1 MPTLQRLRRRTA
13 IAVSM
18 LVIAVAVAPAAEPQV
33 RIGYVI
39 PQGRTPQPLAAERL
53 QDLMLAVQDWYG
65 DQMERW
71 GYGYKTFQMET
82 LADGVTPLVHIV
94 NTSRT
99 AATIRGDVWGQT
111 IPAAQGA
118 GLPIW
123 SSGQVWLLTPESH
136 MQSPDGSIAGKT
148 ALGAS
153 NGSGQDPGVAI
164 MESDFLFRASPSILT
179 DNRAYGGLT
188 FPEIGPYPLAQG
200 VSFHSFEGATIST
213 IASAVQGATAH
224 ELGHAFGLA
233 HDFRNDQNYDG
244 NHMGNGLRGWRGAR
258 LPNLFPND
266 DMYLSEASAMA
277 LNTSR
282 YFNSTLTVTDQTR
295 PTLSISTSG
304 SVAPIDGHL
313 RISFTASDPGQLSAA
328 LLRRNGETI
337 GEMSLAGT
345 SASTYF
351 STPWYTPGQND
362 GYEISIYDV
371 FGNRRDV
378 EVAITP
384 ATGFNR
390 APQPAI
396 DLGRSTIVAGQAVQL
411 DATRSVDPDGTA
423 GFLTVEWDFDGD
435 GQFDSTPSTSKLIT
449 RAFTTP
455 GDFRISARLTDS
467 LGASSISAALMLRV
481 LSGADFNED
490 GSVDGDDLAAWQAG
504 VGAPGSAT
512 HAAGD
517 ADNDQDVDGA
527 DFLAWQRQVSSGSSI
542 AAVPEPAGISLIL
555 VMAAVLTPRLSSAG
569 RRSRLLATQQ
579 RRSSHST

>member
-1 MPTLQRLRRRTA
+1 
-13 IAVSM
+13 M
-18 LVIAVAVAPAAEPQV
+18 LAIAVAVAPAAAAPQV

-39 PQGRTPQPLAAERL
+39 PQGRTPQSLATERL
-53 QDLMLAVQDWYG
+53 QDLMLGVQDWYG

-82 LADGVTPLVHIV
+82 LADGVTPLVHVV

-148 ALGAS
+148 SLGGS
-153 NGSGQDPGVAI
+153 NGSGLDAGVAI

-188 FPEIGPYPLAQG
+188 FPEIGPYPFVQG

-295 PTLSISTSG
+295 PSLSVSTSG

-313 RISFTASDPGQLSAA
+313 RISFTASDAGQLSAA

-337 GEMSLAGT
+337 GEMPLAGT
-345 SASTYF
+345 SASTSF

-362 GYEISIYDV
+362 DYEISVYDV

-390 APQPAI
+390 APQPTI
-396 DLGRSTIVAGQAVQL
+396 DLGRSTIIAGQSVQL
-411 DATRSVDPDGTA
+411 DATRSIDPDGTA
-423 GFLTVEWDFDGD
+423 SFVTVEWDFDGD
-435 GQFDSTPSTSKLIT
+435 GLFDSTPSTTKMIT

-481 LSGADFNED
+481 LSGGDFNED

-512 HAAGD
+512 HAVGD

-527 DFLAWQRQVSSGSSI
+527 DFLAWQRQVSAGTSMV
-542 AAVPEPAGISLIL
+542 VPEPAGVPLAL
-555 VMAAVLTPRLSSAG
+555 FMAAVLAPQIAQWSA
-569 RRSRLLATQQ
+569 RRRRRLLGMRQ
-579 RRSSHST
+579 R